1 MLQNY
6 KEIMD
11 KSRGLVTD
19 LAEDVYSGFD
29 LSCQAFKESDIEKA
43 AEAKKLMKEKHALN
57 NKIDNEIIKTLALF
71 SPEATDLRILVSFLK
86 IANELTRISD
96 YVKSHAKSVKMQISS
111 DVDFSELQNNAISF
125 HESTLKSLRCA
136 VDSIYTDDI
145 DKLEGLYRI
154 VNVEESKC
162 DDIFSI
168 LEKSLL
174 EQICL
179 LPEQASDFI
188 RFLDSMRKLERIS
201 DRSVDIVK
209 LSVFAQ
215 KGGKIKI

>member
-11 KSRGLVTD
+11 RSKSQVTV
-19 LAEDVYSGFD
+19 LAEDVYTAFER
-29 LSCQAFKESDIEKA
+29 SCEAFANDDIEKA
-43 AEAKKLMKEKHALN
+43 TEAKKMMKDAHN
-57 NKIDNEIIKTLALF
+57 QSNKIDNEIIKTLALF
-71 SPEATDLRILVSFLK
+71 SPEAKDLRVLIAYLK
-86 IANELTRISD
+86 ITNELTRISD
-96 YVKSHAKSVKMQISS
+96 YIRGHAKHIKMQISGE
-111 DVDFSELQNNAISF
+111 VDLTLLKNNAISF
-125 HESTLKSLRCA
+125 HESTKKSLRAA
-136 VDSIYTDDI
+136 VDSIHSTDI
-145 DKLEGLYRI
+145 ERLEHIHRV

-174 EQICL
+174 EQICV

-209 LSVFAQ
+209 LSFYAQ